1 MAQKF
6 FDLVKTAIF
15 YQFLKLRFFHARP
28 SEAESGTSDVNPGY
42 WNRSEVVIIGEDR
55 RSGWLAKNFRR
66 ISMTNLL
73 GELKYYMLL
82 HVCM

>member
-28 SEAESGTSDVNPGY
+28 SEAETGTSDVNPGY
-42 WNRSEVVIIGEDR
+42 WNRSEVVIIAQADKA
-55 RSGWLAKNFRR
+55 LC
-66 ISMTNLL
+66 
-73 GELKYYMLL
+73 LKPCD
-82 HVCM
+82 VSVTVRAI